1 MRYHAIFAACL
12 LLGCALNRPAF
23 VPMWGGPAQNPLPV
37 TCGNGEFVFNQVVD
51 SVDDFFMIDREELP
65 RQVGDVITEG
75 RIDTFP
81 ETTST
86 LLEPWRGDAVTGYDR
101 LEATLQSMRR
111 RAVVRVIPYEQ
122 GYLVDVQVYKE
133 LEDVRQ
139 PEYSTAGAATLRFDS
154 SVERFTQPVSGA
166 PVSVG
171 WIPQGRDVGLEQ
183 RILLSIQDRM
193 ANPPPVI
200 Q

>member
-1 MRYHAIFAACL
+1 M
-12 LLGCALNRPAF
+12 NRPAF
-23 VPMWGGPAQNPLPV
+23 VPMSGGPVQNPMPV

-51 SVDDFFMIDREELP
+51 SVDDFFMVDREELP

-75 RIDTFP
+75 RIDCFP

-86 LLEPWRGDAVTGYDR
+86 LLEPWKGDAVTGYDK

-111 RAVVRVIPYEQ
+111 RAIVRVIPCET

-139 PEYSTAGAATLRFDS
+139 PEHSTAGAATLRFDG

-166 PVSVG
+166 PQSVG
-171 WIPQGRDVGLEQ
+171 WIPQGRDIGLEQ
-183 RILLSIQDRM
+183 RILLTIQDRM
-193 ANPPPVI
+193 AHPPPVI